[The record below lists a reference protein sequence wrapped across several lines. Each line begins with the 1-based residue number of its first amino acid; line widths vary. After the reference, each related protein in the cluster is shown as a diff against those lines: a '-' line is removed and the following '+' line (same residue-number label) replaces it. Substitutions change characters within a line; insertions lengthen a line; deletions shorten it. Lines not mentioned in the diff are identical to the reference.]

1 MKQVYRVIGI
11 MSGTSLDGVD
21 LVYTEI
27 ESNLSYKYKIIAG
40 VTYEYSKEWLL
51 LLKGAFSKSKE
62 DLIDLNIQYGKY
74 IGELVLKF
82 KKEFAVDKVDFIAS
96 HGHTIFHRP
105 EENYTLQIGCGN
117 EVARIAKTK
126 VVNDFRSQDVAL
138 GGQGAPLVPIGDRLL
153 FSEFDYCLNLGGFAN
168 ISYEEMEER
177 KAYDI
182 CPVNIVLNYFT
193 NQIGKSYDDKG
204 KLASSGE
211 INSELLEKLNSDPFY
226 KLSFP
231 KSLGFEFVVSN
242 VLPEIE
248 KFQLEIKDILRTFI
262 EHVAIQISSEVKP
275 AEEKAKEL
283 KMLVTGG
290 GVYNEFLMGRIKS
303 LSNID
308 VKIPEKELVEF
319 KEALIFAF
327 LGVLRVEEK
336 VNCLKSVTGAIKDH
350 SGGTVINYKG
360 TQS

>member
-1 MKQVYRVIGI
+1 

-27 ESNLSYKYKIIAG
+27 KSGLSYDYKIITG
-40 VTYEYSKEWLL
+40 TTYGYSKEWLS

-62 DLIDLNIQYGKY
+62 DLVDLNIQYGKY

-82 KKEFAVDKVDFIAS
+82 KEEFTIDTIDFIAS
-96 HGHTIFHRP
+96 HGHTIFHKP
-105 EENYTLQIGCGN
+105 EENYTLQIGCGK
-117 EVARIAKTK
+117 EIARITKTK

-138 GGQGAPLVPIGDRLL
+138 GGQGAPLVPIGDKLL

-168 ISYEEMEER
+168 ISYEEKEER

-193 NQIGKSYDDKG
+193 NQIGKPYDDKG
-204 KLASSGE
+204 ELASSGK
-211 INSELLEKLNSDPFY
+211 INKELLEKLNSDPFY

-262 EHVAIQISSEVKP
+262 EHVAIQISSEVKTT
-275 AEEKAKEL
+275 EEKPEKL

-290 GVYNEFLMGRIKS
+290 GVYNEFLMSRIES
-303 LSNID
+303 LSNINI
-308 VKIPEKELVEF
+308 KIPEKELVEF
-319 KEALIFAF
+319 KEALIFAL
-327 LGVLRVEEK
+327 LGVLKVEGK
-336 VNCLKSVTGAIKDH
+336 VNCLRSVTGAMRDH
-350 SGGTVINYKG
+350 SGGTVVNY
-360 TQS
+360 